1 MFFSTPPRQILPFFN
16 RYYFK
21 FTQKITHKALLIN
34 NMQSNGDAYK
44 NEWNR
49 CQKTKKERRKFR

>member
-1 MFFSTPPRQILPFFN
+1 M
-16 RYYFK
+16 
-21 FTQKITHKALLIN
+21 LIN